1 MAQRVT
7 ESRSYRM
14 ASGFIVFGGMMMI
27 LVGAFQVMMG
37 IAGIVRDTFY
47 VSSPNYVFEFDAT
60 TWGWVHLVLGLV
72 VIAVG
77 LGVLSGQT
85 WGRIGGVIVAVLSAL
100 SNFAFLPYYPF
111 WSALVIALDVF
122 VIWAL
127 VAHGR
132 DFRIEAEY

>member
-77 LGVLSGQT
+77 FGVLSGQT
-85 WGRIGGVIVAVLSAL
+85 WGRIGGVIVAVCSAL

-132 DFRIEAEY
+132 EFRIEAEY